1 MQLFDVLLSLGVK
14 PVAVFDGQ
22 NLEGKKIT
30 REKRERLHVGVKS
43 TSSHCGLIQR
53 DYTVFISTN
62 SNFCFPF
69 EGLAT
74 KMRQRQKNC
83 GEAGMNRKLSI
94 TSGELS
100 KLFVKCPINY

>member
-22 NLEGKKIT
+22 NLKGKKIT

-53 DYTVFISTN
+53 YYTVFYISTN

-74 KMRQRQKNC
+74 KMRQRQKNF

-94 TSGELS
+94 TSGEL
-100 KLFVKCPINY
+100 